1 MIRAR
6 PKARARASGGG
17 TSRAVIDRPPAES
30 GGSASAAGRASGGMK
45 KTAPRSRGQIKDRL
59 MSFHPSMDYG
69 RGHHKSARAFPEEG
83 PAFEYTRE
91 NRERLD
97 AICARYPAD
106 QRKSAILAALYLVQ
120 HQQGYITLNGM
131 RQVASAIGCT
141 PADVEDVVSFYTM
154 FYTRPVGRYVL
165 QVCRTLSCALMGAE
179 RVTEELSK
187 TLGIAPGRNR
197 SGGRIHAPRG
207 GVPRRV
213 RPRAGH
219 RRERSLARVPQA
231 RGRERAR
238 GRASREGAGDAD
250 RMLLES
256 GKVMANLG
264 TSELQ
269 NLELRGFRMP
279 TS

>member
-1 MIRAR
+1 MGPREQL
-6 PKARARASGGG
+6 KK
-17 TSRAVIDRPPAES
+17 DREVRDVGETPS
-30 GGSASAAGRASGGMK
+30 GRAGVG
-45 KTAPRSRGQIKDRL
+45 PREQLKERSKL

-69 RGHHKSARAFPEEG
+69 RGHHQSARAFPEEG

-91 NRERLD
+91 NRERLET
-97 AICARYPAD
+97 ICARYPSD

-187 TLGIAPGRNR
+187 TLG
-197 SGGRIHAPRG
+197 H
-207 GVPRRV
+207 
-213 RPRAGH
+213 RAG
-219 RRERSLARVPQA
+219 
-231 RGRERAR
+231 
-238 GRASREGAGDAD
+238 
-250 RMLLES
+250 
-256 GKVMANLG
+256 
-264 TSELQ
+264 
-269 NLELRGFRMP
+269 
-279 TS
+279 